1 MQIIIV
7 LSLLFSI
14 LVAIFAVQNSE
25 IVTVNFL
32 WMKTSLSQAVVIL
45 GSALVGVLIM
55 IPFDFFR
62 TVKHKLKIREMSI
75 EIKKLKEENS
85 KIKNTDSLVPVKP
98 ESQAESVSPVEPV
111 SNEEQ
116 KL

>member
-32 WMKTSLSQAVVIL
+32 WLRTSLSQAVVIL

-55 IPFDFFR
+55 IPFDLFR
-62 TVKHKLKIREMSI
+62 AVKNKLKIREMSN
-75 EIKKLKEENS
+75 EIKKLKEENA
-85 KIKNTDSLVPVKP
+85 KLNNADTIVPVLAAP
-98 ESQAESVSPVEPV
+98 ESPIETD

>member
-32 WMKTSLSQAVVIL
+32 WLRTSLSQAVVIL

-55 IPFDFFR
+55 IPFDLFR
-62 TVKHKLKIREMSI
+62 AVKNKLKIREMSN
-75 EIKKLKEENS
+75 EIKKLKEENA
-85 KIKNTDSLVPVKP
+85 KLNNEDSIVPVTP
-98 ESQAESVSPVEPV
+98 ESPVETN

>member
-32 WMKTSLSQAVVIL
+32 WLRTSLSQAVVIL

-55 IPFDFFR
+55 IPFDLFR
-62 TVKHKLKIREMSI
+62 AVKNKLKIREMSN
-75 EIKKLKEENS
+75 EIKKLKEENA
-85 KIKNTDSLVPVKP
+85 KLNNADTIVPVPVAP
-98 ESQAESVSPVEPV
+98 ESPIETD

>member
-32 WMKTSLSQAVVIL
+32 WLRTSLSQAVVIL

-55 IPFDFFR
+55 IPFDLFR
-62 TVKHKLKIREMSI
+62 AVKNKLKIREMSN
-75 EIKKLKEENS
+75 EIKKLKEENA
-85 KIKNTDSLVPVKP
+85 KLNNADTIVPVLVAP
-98 ESQAESVSPVEPV
+98 ESPIETD